1 MLSVVYSQ
9 CGVNTF
15 NSHDGFNLGLSSVVK
30 ENQKS
35 LLHLLNRIKKK
46 KMCLTRHVKVKLE
59 EHNVL

>member
-46 KMCLTRHVKVKLE
+46 KKNVFNKTCQGKTRGT
-59 EHNVL
+59 